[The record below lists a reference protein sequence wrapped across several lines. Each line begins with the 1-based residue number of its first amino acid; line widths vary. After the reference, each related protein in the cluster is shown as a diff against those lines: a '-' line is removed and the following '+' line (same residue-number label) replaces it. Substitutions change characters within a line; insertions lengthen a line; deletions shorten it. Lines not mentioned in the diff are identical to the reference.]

1 MSSLMDM
8 RELGM
13 LRNAT
18 QRMESGGG
26 IDMDEW
32 RRRKRKEEE
41 SVAEQAIALAQDDPR
56 YQALI
61 SGASGGPAAVGSV
74 AKLGGRGLRTLFGG
88 GSKYNPNAFPN
99 NKWWNRARGSGE
111 ALPPPT
117 PKDYTGLPLA
127 VGSAIGATAVSNIDS
142 GDRDKNI
149 EARREYEKLREQA
162 LQKNILTDKM
172 KENFPDAGEID
183 DAEFAGRSKWTPEVG
198 RKEYERRERSKELR
212 YSHDR
217 RGTDDPAKSVK
228 EDNKDK
234 NLPEENEINTPNLWK
249 TWGSLAD
256 NPKERKK
263 AYLSSIKKIYMKKM
277 LLDGI
282 AQLTGGV
289 SQGDTWAQMAI
300 AELDAMEKFDS
311 EERVHN
317 QWKALFFREDG
328 TYDPPKNRKD
338 AIERGGK
345 LGYTADQMKDVLS
358 VFPKDTSDT
367 AAMKNFKWYN
377 SLKGSQQELVGR
389 LLGITKDN
397 VKQLSPSNLTS
408 LINSDAFAEFE
419 TEERQEVMEIIKG
432 LIPGFKGTPTFANKE
447 EAQAAAN
454 RGEIKVNDRII
465 VDGKPGTW
473 N

>member
-1 MSSLMDM
+1 MAGLMDM

-18 QRMESGGG
+18 QRMDGGG
-26 IDMDEW
+26 INMDEW
-32 RRRKRKEEE
+32 RRRKAAEEQ
-41 SVAEQAIALAQDDPR
+41 SVAAQAIAAAQSDPR
-56 YQALI
+56 YQALM

-99 NKWWNRARGSGE
+99 NKWWNRASGGRE

-127 VGSAIGATAVSNIDS
+127 VGSAIGATAISNIDS

-217 RGTDDPAKSVK
+217 RGTDDPAKKVQGK
-228 EDNKDK
+228 KWNPKPGNETK
-234 NLPEENEINTPNLWK
+234 ENEPNLWK

-263 AYLSSIKKIYMKKM
+263 AYLSSIKNIYMKKM
-277 LLDGI
+277 MLDGM
-282 AQLTGGV
+282 AKLTGGT
-289 SQGDTWAQMAI
+289 SQGNTWAQMAI
-300 AELDAMEKFDS
+300 AELDAIEKFDS
-311 EERVHN
+311 EERVHQ
-317 QWKALFFREDG
+317 QWKALFFNEDG
-328 TYDPPKNRKD
+328 TYNPPTNRKM
-338 AIERGGK
+338 AMERGQKMGFS
-345 LGYTADQMKDVLS
+345 AEQMKDIITI
-358 VFPKDTSDT
+358 FPKDTSDT

-377 SLKGSQQELVGR
+377 SLEGNQQELVGR
-389 LLGITKDN
+389 LLGITKNN